1 MKNGVQLGKA
11 GVQGNEVNQDDPQ
24 KRVDKLAEQLQI
36 DDGNQAP
43 PDYYKN
49 KAERIIQLMEK
60 NKELEYEEA
69 LEIVEEEERG
79 DRPEGGITPGES
91 PRRREGY

>member
-1 MKNGVQLGKA
+1 
-11 GVQGNEVNQDDPQ
+11 
-24 KRVDKLAEQLQI
+24 
-36 DDGNQAP
+36 
-43 PDYYKN
+43 
-49 KAERIIQLMEK
+49 MEK